1 MPLTE
6 AEHLS
11 IQGRRC
17 GLFKEEGAEAALSC
31 LPPFPKALMLWLRGG
46 KEPKE
51 RPLRLCC
58 PRVGKT
64 GREP

>member
-6 AEHLS
+6 AEYFS
-11 IQGRRC
+11 IQGRCC

-31 LPPFPKALMLWLRGG
+31 LPNLGVQGR

-51 RPLRLCC
+51 KP
-58 PRVGKT
+58 
-64 GREP
+64 